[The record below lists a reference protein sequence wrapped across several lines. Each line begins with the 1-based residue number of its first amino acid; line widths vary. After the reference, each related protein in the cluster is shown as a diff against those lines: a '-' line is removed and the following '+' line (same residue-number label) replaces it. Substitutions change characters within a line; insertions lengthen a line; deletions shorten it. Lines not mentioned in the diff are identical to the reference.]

1 MALPYPSAGIPIGP
15 QPRPDDGLGSTSEGR
30 ARLAAMRRLSLDQP
44 DMDHAAMMAAAPVA
58 MAEDRA
64 ALSAGGPTVLQPSR
78 TSAFNA
84 RDAQSLAALD
94 PRALAEANALA
105 PLDQPKKMTG
115 TFGGQSFEMTPSQR
129 VGRDQLAQIYNK
141 YQTKQGEER
150 ADDVRGQGFKNQQ
163 EIVSI
168 PGRQGIEKRTLE
180 LASDERQ
187 GTAKRAFETP
197 TRDAD
202 IAAKTAGTAAAIG
215 AEKRTQTEHGE
226 RVPANQ
232 AAIDEQYAKLAAS
245 PFAQTPSVRALL
257 KQLAPQTT
265 TGRAAPGQA
274 GAIADAAAPAQSV
287 SEVGSAM
294 LEDPIISAAI
304 KRAKAVKSGHWSG
317 VQGHR
322 DSAAAQQLLNRSVA
336 DFASRHGIDPGELR
350 PFLSLAE

>member
-1 MALPYPSAGIPIGP
+1 MATYSAGIPIGP

-64 ALSAGGPTVLQPSR
+64 ALSAKGPTVLQPSR

-84 RDAQSLAALD
+84 RDAQSLSILD
-94 PRALAEANALA
+94 PRALAEANAQA
-105 PLDQPKKMTG
+105 ALDQPKKMTG
-115 TFGGQSFEMTPSQR
+115 TFNGQSFEMTPSQR
-129 VGRDQLAQIYNK
+129 VGRDQLAQIYGK
-141 YQTKQGEER
+141 YQGIQSREAKAKELADAQSGRER
-150 ADDVRGQGFKNQQ
+150 L
-163 EIVSI
+163 VSI
-168 PGRQGIEKRTLE
+168 PGEQGIKKRGMELE
-180 LASDERQ
+180 SEERQ
-187 GTAKRAFETP
+187 GGAERAFKAP

-202 IAAKTAGTAAAIG
+202 IAAKTAGTAATIG

-245 PFAQTPSVRALL
+245 PFAQTPSVRELL

-274 GAIADAAAPAQSV
+274 GAIADAAAPAKSV

-317 VQGHR
+317 VQGRR

>member
-1 MALPYPSAGIPIGP
+1 MATYSAGIPIGP

-30 ARLAAMRRLSLDQP
+30 ARLAAMRRLSLDEP
-44 DMDHAAMMAAAPVA
+44 GMDHAAMMAAAPVA

-141 YQTKQGEER
+141 YQGRQGQER
-150 ADDVRGQGFKNQQ
+150 EDAVRSQ
-163 EIVSI
+163 EQAGRERIVSI
-168 PGRQGIEKRTLE
+168 PGQQGITKRGMELE
-180 LASDERQ
+180 SDERQ

-202 IAAKTAGTAAAIG
+202 IAAKGAQTAAVTG
-215 AEKRTQTEHGE
+215 AEGRAQDVHGE
-226 RVPANQ
+226 RGAPNQ

-245 PFAQTPSVRALL
+245 PFAQTPSVRELL

-265 TGRAAPGQA
+265 SGRAVPGQA
-274 GAIADAAAPAQSV
+274 AAIADASAPAKSA
-287 SEVGSAM
+287 SEVGAAM

-304 KRAKAVKSGHWSG
+304 KRAKSVKSGHWSG
-317 VQGHR
+317 MQGRR
-322 DSAAAQQLLNRSVA
+322 DSAAAQQLLNRAVE
-336 DFASRHGIDPGELR
+336 DFAKRHGIDPSELR